1 MSKDEETT
9 KTKDIQK
16 ETARTQARLFSRKEV
31 EDIVK
36 EFVRAYIRGQ
46 VTLSPVVPTDIEN
59 NPNLATLPDNQ
70 AVRLSDAINLRTSI
84 KDMICIVAGTKTAT
98 DHEYEKCVSD
108 LFETISIMR
117 LTDSMKGF
125 ILTTDVDGRLT
136 SLEQNI
142 KDITDKQDQDDLLIR
157 RILDYLERNDP
168 YRERKWYSSRNV

>member
-31 EDIVK
+31 ENIVK

-46 VTLSPVVPTDIEN
+46 VTLSLVLPTDIEN
-59 NPNLATLPDNQ
+59 NPNLATLPHNQ
-70 AVRLSDAINLRTSI
+70 AVRLSDVINLQTSI

-98 DHEYEKCVSD
+98 DHEYEKCVSG
-108 LFETISIMR
+108 LFEAILIMR
-117 LTDSMKGF
+117 STDSMKGF
-125 ILTTDVDGRLT
+125 FLTTDVEGRLT
-136 SLEQNI
+136 SLEQNM
-142 KDITDKQDQDDLLIR
+142 KDITDKQDQDDILIR

>member
-46 VTLSPVVPTDIEN
+46 VTLSPVG
-59 NPNLATLPDNQ
+59 
-70 AVRLSDAINLRTSI
+70 DAINLQTSI

-108 LFETISIMR
+108 LFETILSS

-136 SLEQNI
+136 SLEQNM
-142 KDITDKQDQDDLLIR
+142 KDITDK
-157 RILDYLERNDP
+157 
-168 YRERKWYSSRNV
+168 